1 MLRRSNALLC
11 AIVCSLVIAPTVF
24 AQDGPIRLPRVE
36 KQIITPDQMGGLDL
50 KGLRGGGLI
59 DFSFNIGAAAGGA
72 TVDDETLLGL
82 QKGHHD
88 FNQRGFNLQFA
99 ELGIYGEVDPYLSAQ
114 AIMNMGFNGRT
125 GETIVELEEAFFTTT
140 AVGDRLEIRGGTF
153 YADVGRTNSQHAH
166 FWIWMD
172 QPIINSRLFGVDGL
186 RGPGVRANWL
196 GDGDRYAMYS
206 VGIHNAH
213 GATSH
218 SFLQAGE
225 GNHDHGGGGHDE
237 HGDEEEEEH
246 AAFGS
251 TIGGWAATDNSVRNL
266 GDVLVTSRWETSW
279 IGGPDDQ
286 RTWLLGLSGAFGPN
300 NTGQDGYTQI
310 YGLDL
315 TMKWVPDQNERG
327 WPYLIWQTEI
337 LGRQYSA
344 AEFEVHHIEDGVEV
358 EEDVEGRRL
367 IDWGMYT
374 QLMYGYKPNWA
385 LGVRYEYVNGRG
397 DSLDGH
403 FEPMSN
409 SLDPTRDR
417 RSRLSPMVLWTPSHF
432 TRIRLQYNYDHAQ
445 HLDAEHSGE
454 SHGVWL
460 GIDFMIG
467 RHPAHRF

>member
-1 MLRRSNALLC
+1 MNKSNLILVLAILSLAFSALGQEG
-11 AIVCSLVIAPTVF
+11 A
-24 AQDGPIRLPRVE
+24 IRLPRVE
-36 KQIITPDQMGGLDL
+36 RQIISPDQMGGLDL
-50 KGLRGGGLI
+50 KGLRGNGLI

-99 ELGIYGEVDPYLSAQ
+99 ELGVYGQVDPFLSAQ
-114 AIMNMGFNGRT
+114 AITNLGFNGRT

-140 AVGDRLEIRGGTF
+140 AIGDRLEIRGGTF

-166 FWIWMD
+166 FWMWMD
-172 QPIINSRLFGVDGL
+172 QPIINSRLFGIDGL
-186 RGPGVRANWL
+186 RGPGVRATWL
-196 GDGDRYAMYS
+196 GNSDRYSMWS

-225 GNHDHGGGGHDE
+225 GNHDHGSGHEEDEGGD
-237 HGDEEEEEH
+237 EH
-246 AAFGS
+246 AAFDT
-251 TIGGWAATDNSVRNL
+251 TIGGWAATDNRVRNL
-266 GDVLVTSRWETSW
+266 GDILMTTRWETSW
-279 IGGPDDQ
+279 IGGSDEQ

-300 NTGQDGYTQI
+300 NTGGDGHTQI
-310 YGLDL
+310 YGIDL
-315 TMKWVPDQNERG
+315 TMKWTPENNNRG

-344 AEFEVHHIEDGVEV
+344 AEFEVHHIENGIEV
-358 EEDVEGRRL
+358 EEEIAARRL

-374 QLMYGYKPNWA
+374 QLVYGFKPNWA
-385 LGVRYEYVNGRG
+385 IGVRYEYVNGRG
-397 DSLDGH
+397 DSLDNH
-403 FEPMSN
+403 FEPMSA
-409 SLDPTRDR
+409 SVDPTRDK
-417 RSRLSPMVLWTPSHF
+417 RSRLSPMLLWTPSHF

-445 HLDAEHSGE
+445 HLDAEHNGE